1 MFVGLN
7 KKAEGRM
14 AAPPPPIPHV
24 RPITCNTSISYFWNA
39 STTSQYV
46 SSFNLT
52 FTGPSI
58 NSNIGLT
65 PEYRFYTFTGLST
78 SSNYS
83 ANVYLTDTSN
93 NISPAAD
100 FRTVITGNRP
110 SAPQALSASY
120 VGSNRVLITWST
132 PTSDGGSPID
142 NYIVK
147 TEQNS
152 NIRIP
157 ARSYQYSAITPMLS
171 TGTYIFS
178 VQAINDAGYSPK
190 GLTSNIAIPRLA
202 VQPSI
207 YFNYEN
213 TLNDVYGNYTG
224 TAYNGATYNPSSI
237 VGLSSLS
244 MNGSSQYFTFAGPT
258 LNYSTF
264 TFSGWLLYRQR
275 DNWERLFDIGCN
287 TSAYLFLTPYSGYY
301 GTARFAITAGGG
313 EQVMD
318 PGFFTQT
325 NIWTHYAITLTGTQ
339 GRMYRNGIAVASND
353 SMTISPYNVNATTNM
368 LGRSF
373 YSDAY
378 LNANIDEIG
387 FYSTALDASTIQL
400 IYDNQVFSSN
410 ALNALNVY
418 DTVVTSSI
426 TQWYDPVLRTSYLGT
441 GNTVYN
447 TGPNN
452 TNLTLGG
459 SYTNTSGFGIRLS
472 NTSASSNANT
482 SYIQTSATVNSF
494 RTISMWYKVESVPA
508 NAYLLDARSGAT
520 GGDIVGNAT
529 NVTVGSYWSNATVYS
544 NGSAGVNIS
553 SLQNSLLTVGG
564 WRNYTFVAT
573 TTASDNINF
582 FSDQNNINGA
592 DVTFGPI
599 LIYNRALT
607 QLENAQNYNRYKSRY
622 GL

>member
-1 MFVGLN
+1 
-7 KKAEGRM
+7 M
-14 AAPPPPIPHV
+14 AAPPVQHV
-24 RPITCNTSISYFWNA
+24 RPITCNTSISYFWNP
-39 STTSQYV
+39 STTTTEYV

-52 FTGPSI
+52 ITGPSV
-58 NSNIGLT
+58 NSNIAL
-65 PEYRFYTFTGLST
+65 PPSARFYTVSGLST

-83 ANVYLTDTSN
+83 GNVYLTNISN
-93 NISPAAD
+93 VISPAVD
-100 FRTVITGNRP
+100 FRTVTTGSRP
-110 SAPQALSASY
+110 SAPQNVTASY
-120 VGSNRVLITWST
+120 VGSNRLFIQWST
-132 PTSDGGSPID
+132 PTSDGGTPIR
-142 NYIVK
+142 NYLVK

-157 ARSYQYSAITPMLS
+157 ARFYQNSVITPILS
-171 TGTYIFS
+171 TGTYTFS
-178 VQAINDAGYSPK
+178 VQAINDAGYSSK
-190 GLTSNIAIPRLA
+190 ANTASLAVPRLA
-202 VQPSI
+202 IQPSI

-224 TAYNGATYNPSSI
+224 TVYNGATYNRSSI

-244 MNGSSQYFTFAGPT
+244 LNGSSQYMSFAGPT

-275 DNWERLFDIGCN
+275 NNWERFFDIGCN
-287 TSAYLFLTPYSGYY
+287 TSAYLFLTPYSGFY
-301 GTARFAITAGGG
+301 GTARFAITAGAG

-325 NIWTHYAITLTGTQ
+325 DVWTHYAITLNGTQ
-339 GRMYRNGIAVASND
+339 GRMYRNGIAIASNN
-353 SMTISPYNVNATTNM
+353 SMTISPYNVNATTNW

-373 YSDAY
+373 YGGDAY

-387 FYSTALDASTIQL
+387 FYSTVLDASTIQL

-418 DTVVTSSI
+418 DTIVTSSI

-441 GNTVYN
+441 GATLYN

-459 SYTNTSGFGIRLS
+459 SYSNSSGFGMRLS

-482 SYIQTSATVNSF
+482 SYVQTSDNVNSF
-494 RTISMWYKVESVPA
+494 RTISMWYKVESVPTT
-508 NAYLLDARSGAT
+508 AYLLDARTGVT

-544 NGSAGVNIS
+544 NGTAGVNIS

-573 TTASDNINF
+573 TSGTDNINF
-582 FSDQNNINGA
+582 FSANNNTAGA

-599 LIYNRALT
+599 LIYNRALS
-607 QLENAQNYNRYKSRY
+607 QAENAQNYNRYKSRY

>member
-1 MFVGLN
+1 
-7 KKAEGRM
+7 M
-14 AAPPPPIPHV
+14 AAPPIPHV
-24 RPITCNTSISYFWNA
+24 RPTTCNTSISYYWNP
-39 STTSQYV
+39 STTTTEYV
-46 SSFNLT
+46 SSFNLL

-58 NSNIGLT
+58 NSNVALT

-93 NISPAAD
+93 NVSPAVD
-100 FRTVITGNRP
+100 FRSVITGNRP
-110 SAPQALSASY
+110 SAPQNVEASY
-120 VGSNRVLITWST
+120 VGSNRLLITWST

-142 NYIVK
+142 NYIIK
-147 TEQNS
+147 TTNNS

-157 ARSYQYSAITPMLS
+157 ARSYQYSALTPMLS
-171 TGTYIFS
+171 TGTYTFS
-178 VQAINDAGYSPK
+178 VQAINDVGYSVK
-190 GLTSNIAIPRLA
+190 ANTSNIAIPRLA
-202 VQPSI
+202 IQPSI

-213 TLNDVYGNYTG
+213 TLNDYYGNYTG
-224 TAYNGATYNPSSI
+224 TVYNGATFSRSSI
-237 VGLSSLS
+237 VGLSSLT
-244 MNGSSQYFTFAGPT
+244 MNGASQYFTFAGPT

-318 PGFFTQT
+318 PGFYTQT
-325 NIWTHYAITLTGTQ
+325 NVWTHYAITLTGTQ
-339 GRMYRNGIAVASND
+339 GRMYRNGMAIASNN

-368 LGRSF
+368 LGKSF

-378 LNANIDEIG
+378 LNGNIDEIG

-418 DTVVTSSI
+418 DTIVTSSI
-426 TQWYDPVLRTSYLGT
+426 THWYDPVLRTSYLGT

-459 SYTNTSGFGIRLS
+459 SYTNSAGYGIRLS

-482 SYIQTSATVNSF
+482 SYVQASATFNNF
-494 RTISMWYKVESVPA
+494 RTISMWYKVESMPA
-508 NAYLLDARSGAT
+508 SAYLLDARTLVSG
-520 GGDIVGNAT
+520 GNIDGNAT
-529 NVTVGSYWSNATVYS
+529 TVNVGSFWSNATVYS
-544 NGSAGVNIS
+544 NGAAGVNIS

-573 TTASDNINF
+573 TAGTDDMNF
-582 FSDQNNINGA
+582 FGAYNYIGGA

-599 LIYNRALT
+599 LVYSRALSEA
-607 QLENAQNYNRYKSRY
+607 ENTQNYNRYKSRY